1 MMVTTLETEGWETS
15 SDHSTHVHI
24 GLDVHLYGVP
34 SPPKIKVD
42 HNIQLES
49 VKFDL
54 TKINIQLWSS
64 FNFVV
69 LNVIVKTLDF
79 NFISESSTLNFVHQH
94 SSLLINIALDTC
106 TFRERWTLNHQV
118 KCWVTKGEPIP
129 PKIKVDHNIQL
140 CSSIL

>member
-1 MMVTTLETEGWETS
+1 MMVTTLET
-15 SDHSTHVHI
+15 DHSTHVHI

-49 VKFDL
+49 VIFDL
-54 TKINIQLWSS
+54 TKINVHSTLQ

-79 NFISESSTLNFVHQH
+79 NFISESSTLNYVHQH
-94 SSLLINIALDTC
+94 SV
-106 TFRERWTLNHQV
+106 H
-118 KCWVTKGEPIP
+118 
-129 PKIKVDHNIQL
+129 
-140 CSSIL
+140 